1 MRPRTCEHR
10 LTRGRARRVW
20 DAVRHGHSEH
30 VCDRVRSFQHEHIGR
45 HVCGCG
51 VKWA

>member
-20 DAVRHGHSEH
+20 DAVRRRHTRH
-30 VCDRVRSFQHEHIGR
+30 VCDRVRSFRHEHIGR

-51 VKWA
+51 VRWE